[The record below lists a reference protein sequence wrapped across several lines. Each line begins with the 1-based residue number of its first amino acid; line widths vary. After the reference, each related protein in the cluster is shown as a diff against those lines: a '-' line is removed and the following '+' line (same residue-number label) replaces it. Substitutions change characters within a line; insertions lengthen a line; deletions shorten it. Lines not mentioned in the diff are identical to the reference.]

1 MIVTL
6 PIYKNVK
13 DKTAVAKLT
22 VAIGSDHAGMVL
34 RAALVSEIEA
44 LGYEVLD
51 FGTHTTESVDYPD
64 FGYQVARAVSS
75 GAAWRGVLI
84 CGSGIGM
91 SIAANRYPKVR
102 AALCLFGQ
110 MARMARAHN
119 DANVLV
125 LGERLTGVD
134 VAKDALKEFM
144 ATEFEGGR
152 HARRVDKISEPQ
164 GFNG

>member
-1 MIVTL
+1 MT
-6 PIYKNVK
+6 
-13 DKTAVAKLT
+13 KLT
-22 VAIGSDHAGMVL
+22 VAIGSDHAGLVL
-34 RAALVSEIEA
+34 RQGLILEIEA
-44 LGYEVLD
+44 LGHEVLD
-51 FGTHTTESVDYPD
+51 FGTRTTESVDYPD

-110 MARMARAHN
+110 MARMSRTHN

-125 LGERLTGVD
+125 LGERLTGFD
-134 VAKDALKEFM
+134 VAKDCLTEFLTT
-144 ATEFEGGR
+144 AFEGGR
-152 HARRVDKISEPQ
+152 HVRRVDKLGEPQ
-164 GFNG
+164 DYNV

>member
-1 MIVTL
+1 
-6 PIYKNVK
+6 
-13 DKTAVAKLT
+13 VAKLT
-22 VAIGSDHAGMVL
+22 VAIGSDHAGINL
-34 RAALVSEIEA
+34 REALVPDIEA
-44 LGYEVLD
+44 MGYEVLD
-51 FGTHTTESVDYPD
+51 FGTRTAESVDYPD

-110 MARMARAHN
+110 MARLSRSHN

-125 LGERLTGVD
+125 LAERLTGLD
-134 VAKDALKEFM
+134 VAKDCLAEFLN
-144 ATEFEGGR
+144 TEFLGGR
-152 HARRVDKISEPQ
+152 HARRVDKLGEPQ